1 MRGGRIGRR
10 RVNHSF
16 NTVTDHD
23 LSVNCLSDEYVI
35 GENGGVDEER
45 GVIKRRRKIS
55 FHRCV
60 YEEDICSV

>member
-1 MRGGRIGRR
+1 MRGRR
-10 RVNHSF
+10 RGGGVNHSINIVINDDF
-16 NTVTDHD
+16 FIE
-23 LSVNCLSDEYVI
+23 CLSDEYVI